1 MVIQSTAH
9 VHAPQTL
16 SAPHRMSPAQGRS
29 STPTSYGV
37 DQLDISPEADL
48 VAQVHNLPEIRE
60 DRVAQI
66 KAQIASGTYE
76 TEAKLD
82 LALSNL
88 LDEIG

>member
-9 VHAPQTL
+9 VHAPQVL
-16 SAPHRMSPAQGRS
+16 SAPHRMSPAQGPS
-29 STPTSYGV
+29 STPASYGV